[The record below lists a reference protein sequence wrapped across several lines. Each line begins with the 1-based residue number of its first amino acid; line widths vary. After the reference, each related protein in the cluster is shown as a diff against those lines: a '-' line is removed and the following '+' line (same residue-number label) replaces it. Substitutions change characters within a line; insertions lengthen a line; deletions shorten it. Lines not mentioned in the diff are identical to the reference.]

1 MLMAE
6 RRDWVITGRELGFVG
21 GSPGRPQASSWS
33 PPCLWM
39 NLSGMEDTW
48 PQDWGSKGLG
58 CSEHTALMSQVGEL
72 MRKPA

>member
-1 MLMAE
+1 
-6 RRDWVITGRELGFVG
+6 
-21 GSPGRPQASSWS
+21 
-33 PPCLWM
+33 M